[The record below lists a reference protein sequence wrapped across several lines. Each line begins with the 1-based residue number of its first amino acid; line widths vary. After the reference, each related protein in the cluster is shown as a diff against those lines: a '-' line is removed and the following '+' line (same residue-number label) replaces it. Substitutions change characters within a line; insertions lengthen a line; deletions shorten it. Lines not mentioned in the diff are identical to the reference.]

1 MKILTHKNKELFSI
15 FYIFFKISG
24 FTIGGGHAMVP
35 AIERNLIDKK
45 LLSEKEFFKLLSIA
59 QSMPGPIA
67 FNLSVLLGSKLRGFW
82 GALFASVGVLIPPFF
97 GILIV
102 SNIIHKYSDSLY
114 VQKFLDGCYIATVGL
129 TLYVLYKI
137 LKNFN
142 FNKFNI
148 FLFFVS
154 ATLLVLN
161 RNLTFF
167 VFLLLVTINYL
178 YEKRGIK

>member
-1 MKILTHKNKELFSI
+1 
-15 FYIFFKISG
+15 
-24 FTIGGGHAMVP
+24 MVP

-59 QSMPGPIA
+59 QSMTGPIA